1 MDKTSTFYY
10 LIKTLSP
17 ENCSDVFALES
28 LYDFQ
33 DNESDLFYEY
43 LNSLKTD
50 VREEVVQKLVKFAK
64 EYREK
69 ISERENVKMNPQ
81 F

>member
-17 ENCSDVFALES
+17 ENSAELLTLES
-28 LYDFQ
+28 FCDYHDEDYD
-33 DNESDLFYEY
+33 LLCEY
-43 LNSLKTD
+43 LDSLKTD
-50 VREEVVQKLVKFAK
+50 VREDVVQKLVKFAR

-69 ISERENVKMNPQ
+69 ITERENVKMNT
-81 F
+81 